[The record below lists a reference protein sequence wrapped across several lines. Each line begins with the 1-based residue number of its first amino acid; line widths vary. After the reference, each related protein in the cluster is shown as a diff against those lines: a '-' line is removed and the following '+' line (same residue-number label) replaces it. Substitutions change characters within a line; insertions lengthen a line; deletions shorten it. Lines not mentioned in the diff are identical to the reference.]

1 MFHKAG
7 NRFRSEGRSGRGRE
21 RGKKGGERE
30 KNEQRSGEWLALLP
44 TEAKFSTLLKAVSR
58 GETRRKFSYLEEG
71 CN

>member
-7 NRFRSEGRSGRGRE
+7 NRFRSEGRSGEGGE
-21 RGKKGGERE
+21 GKKKRGERE

>member
-7 NRFRSEGRSGRGRE
+7 NRFRSEGRSGGGE

-30 KNEQRSGEWLALLP
+30 KNEQRRGEWLALLP